1 LWEVPVDGDNPTSL
15 IKSPGIL
22 TVTAAGPGYP
32 MYLGLAGNRLEKAA
46 GPNQLLGDIPAGQAI
61 IYPG

>member
-1 LWEVPVDGDNPTSL
+1 
-15 IKSPGIL
+15 
-22 TVTAAGPGYP
+22 